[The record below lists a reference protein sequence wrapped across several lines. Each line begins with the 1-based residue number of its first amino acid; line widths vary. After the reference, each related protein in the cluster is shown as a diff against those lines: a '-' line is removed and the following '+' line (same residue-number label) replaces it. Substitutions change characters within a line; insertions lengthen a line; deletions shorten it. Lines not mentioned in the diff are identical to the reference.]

1 MSVRSEKN
9 GGGGG
14 ATGAHVAARAL
25 DLLRGLRVL
34 LPQVLSLLVRGL
46 LFLLLLL
53 LLGAGAPSS
62 GACHGPCRVC
72 RSLQSSGA
80 PRAWSTL
87 EFSAEFAPAPACCCL
102 SR

>member
-25 DLLRGLRVL
+25 DLLRGLGVL

-53 LLGAGAPSS
+53 LLLLGAGAPSS
-62 GACHGPCRVC
+62 GACAVTLLCRVGT
-72 RSLQSSGA
+72 RG
-80 PRAWSTL
+80 RKIWSTWN
-87 EFSAEFAPAPACCCL
+87 FAEFAPAPACCCR

>member
-80 PRAWSTL
+80 PRL
-87 EFSAEFAPAPACCCL
+87 VEFSAEFAPAPACCCL

>member
-9 GGGGG
+9 GGG

-25 DLLRGLRVL
+25 DLLRGLGLL

-72 RSLQSSGA
+72 RSLQSCA
-80 PRAWSTL
+80 PRL
-87 EFSAEFAPAPACCCL
+87 VDPKFSAEFAPAPACCCL

>member
-62 GACHGPCRVC
+62 GACHGPCRESAAVC
-72 RSLQSSGA
+72 RVQ
-80 PRAWSTL
+80 